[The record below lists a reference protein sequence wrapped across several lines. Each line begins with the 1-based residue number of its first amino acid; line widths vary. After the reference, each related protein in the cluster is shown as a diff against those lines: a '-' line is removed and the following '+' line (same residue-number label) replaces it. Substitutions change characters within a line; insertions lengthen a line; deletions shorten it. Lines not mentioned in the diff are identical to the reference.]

1 MVNQQT
7 WLVNPCGVASPP
19 RYHLASRPSGLPR
32 AILGGTVLGLL
43 DNGKTNA
50 GIILDEIGKV
60 LQKQYGF
67 AEVIHIRKPGVAH
80 PWPETLLNDLRA
92 RCTMV
97 VNGVGD

>member
-19 RYHLASRPSGLPR
+19 RYELAQRQSGSPKTALS
-32 AILGGTVLGLL
+32 GTVLGVL

-50 GIILDEIGKV
+50 GVILDEIGVALK
-60 LQKQYGF
+60 QQYGF

-80 PWPETLLNDLRA
+80 PCPEALLKGLRD
-92 RCTMV
+92 RCTVV